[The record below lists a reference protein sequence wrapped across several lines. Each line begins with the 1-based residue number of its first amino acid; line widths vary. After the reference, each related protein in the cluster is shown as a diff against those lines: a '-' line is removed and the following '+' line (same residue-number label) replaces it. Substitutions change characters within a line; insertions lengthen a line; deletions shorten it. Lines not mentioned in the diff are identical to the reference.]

1 MGQPQP
7 PSNRGGSQPALLTPD
22 GYRVLDKNA
31 AETVA
36 TVAGTPGDAVR
47 IGTLTLATL
56 QEFVARLAGIARPED
71 EIDLYLD
78 YYLFLGKPVV
88 KGGTTMVLAQGRIV
102 EGGPDDPGSKE
113 EE

>member
-1 MGQPQP
+1 MAEPLSNP
-7 PSNRGGSQPALLTPD
+7 PEPPLLTPD

-36 TVAGTPGDAVR
+36 TVAGSPRDAVR

-78 YYLFLGKPVV
+78 YYLFLGMPVV
-88 KGGTTMVLAQGRIV
+88 KGGTMMVLAQGRIV
-102 EGGPDDPGSKE
+102 EGGPDEPGSKE
-113 EE
+113 EA

>member
-22 GYRVLDKNA
+22 GYRVLDTNA

-36 TVAGTPGDAVR
+36 TVAGAPGDAVR

-78 YYLFLGKPVV
+78 YDQAGREPTTLVV
-88 KGGTTMVLAQGRIV
+88 G
-102 EGGPDDPGSKE
+102 
-113 EE
+113 

>member
-1 MGQPQP
+1 MIQD
-7 PSNRGGSQPALLTPD
+7 PSETQPALLTPD

-78 YYLFLGKPVV
+78 FHTFFGKPVP
-88 KGGTTMVLAQGRIV
+88 GDGATMVLARGRIV
-102 EGGPDDPGSKE
+102 EEVPDEPGSKE
-113 EE
+113 ER